1 MKVLLLEDIQG
12 TGKRGEIKVV
22 KDGYGQNF
30 LIKKGKAKLADK
42 ATLRQYE
49 AEQKRAQ
56 QKIQQDLELLKQ
68 YEAKL
73 SQIQIT
79 IKKKTGDNGTSL
91 FGAITKDEVALAL
104 KQQDINI
111 DKKMVEFDEL
121 IKHTGEFRFKINLG
135 HGHHPSC
142 SLMVEKL

>member
-1 MKVLLLEDIQG
+1 MKVLLLEDVQG
-12 TGKRGEIKVV
+12 TGKKGEIKEV

-42 ATLRQYE
+42 ATLRQY
-49 AEQKRAQ
+49 KAQ
-56 QKIQQDLELLKQ
+56 QERDKAKAAKHLEQLKQ

-73 SQIQIT
+73 GEIQIT
-79 IKKKTGDNGTSL
+79 VAKKTGENGTSL
-91 FGAITKDEVALAL
+91 FGAVTKDEVVAAL
-104 KQQDINI
+104 KEQNIDI

-121 IKHTGEFRFKINLG
+121 IKHTGEFEIKINLG

-142 SLMVEKL
+142 KLLVKQL